1 MSEGRDH
8 AVMEQRRLKAAKL
21 FAQGKGPSEVARRLG
36 VTRQSAHTWQQ
47 RWSKG
52 GPESL
57 RSAGA
62 AGPKHKL
69 SEAQREE
76 LADALV
82 EGPVAHGYITAVWTL
97 PRVAK
102 LIRQRT
108 GLRYHPGHVSKVLRS
123 LGFSC
128 QRPSRRAIERDE
140 ENIARWKRVEWPRL
154 KKKPAGKLAPSS
166 SSTKAG

>member
-1 MSEGRDH
+1 M
-8 AVMEQRRLKAAKL
+8 
-21 FAQGKGPSEVARRLG
+21 
-36 VTRQSAHTWQQ
+36 
-47 RWSKG
+47 
-52 GPESL
+52 
-57 RSAGA
+57 
-62 AGPKHKL
+62 
-69 SEAQREE
+69 
-76 LADALV
+76 
-82 EGPVAHGYITAVWTL
+82 WTL
-97 PRVAK
+97 ARVTK

-140 ENIARWKRVEWPRL
+140 ENIARWKRVEWPNI